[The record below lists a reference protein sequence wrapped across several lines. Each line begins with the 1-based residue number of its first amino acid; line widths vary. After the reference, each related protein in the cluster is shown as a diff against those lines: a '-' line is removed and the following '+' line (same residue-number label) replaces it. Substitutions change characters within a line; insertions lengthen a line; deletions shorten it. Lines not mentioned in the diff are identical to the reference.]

1 MSVSMVTGV
10 FETERQAGAAAD
22 DLREHGLRDEEISIM
37 SRKEEPVDSKKTDNI
52 SDGLLAGGAIGGLAG
67 ILAGAGT
74 IAIPGLGILAAA
86 GPITGLVS
94 GIAAGGLLGGL
105 IDLGIPE
112 QHSKEYEKDIQD
124 GKILF
129 TMKTDKDKAEEVV
142 SILKRNGAD
151 RVEYH

>member
-10 FETERQAGAAAD
+10 FESERQAGAAAD
-22 DLREHGLRDEEISIM
+22 DLRQHGLRDDEISVV
-37 SRKEEPVDSKKTDNI
+37 SRKEKTDSKKTDNI

-74 IAIPGLGILAAA
+74 IAIPGLGIMAAA
-86 GPITGLVS
+86 GPITGLFS
-94 GIAAGGLLGGL
+94 GLATGSLLGGL

-112 QHSKEYEKDIQD
+112 KKGKEYEKDVKD

-129 TMKTDKDKAEEVV
+129 SMKTDKDKAEEVV
-142 SILKRNGAD
+142 SILKRNGAEK
-151 RVEYH
+151 VEYH